1 MSRPALRA
9 AALEAEHEAVVGHYF
24 PAVLTEHNRTILVE
38 RQFESPVQAAGDGRK
53 TVHLA

>member
-9 AALEAEHEAVVGHYF
+9 AAPEAEHEAVVGHYF